1 MSTIR
6 VIVAG
11 AGGRMGHALIDAIS
25 KDENF
30 TLVGAL
36 EAHGHPDLGKD
47 VGGVMLTDDVKSIVG
62 KADAIIDFTA
72 PKVSVALATLAG
84 EAKVAHIIGTTGC
97 SADDDKKIAEAA
109 HKTVI
114 VKSGNMSLG
123 INVLAALVKQA
134 AKALPD
140 YDVEI
145 VEMHHRMKVDAPSGT
160 ALLLGRA
167 AADARGI
174 SLENS
179 AVKSREGHTGA
190 REKGA
195 IGFAA
200 LRGGTVVGEHEVIL
214 AGPGE
219 RIVLG
224 HVAEDRTI
232 FVPGALAA
240 ARWAKGKKP
249 GLYTMADVLAV

>member
-1 MSTIR
+1 MSTRI
-6 VIVAG
+6 IVAG
-11 AGGRMGHALIDAIS
+11 AGGRMGHALIDAIA
-25 KDENF
+25 KDKNF
-30 TLVGAL
+30 SLVGAL

-47 VGGVMLTDDVKSIVG
+47 VGGVLLTDDP
-62 KADAIIDFTA
+62 KALLGHADVIIDFTA
-72 PKVSVALATLAG
+72 PKVSVALAALAA
-84 EAKVAHIIGTTGC
+84 EAKIAHVIGTTGC
-97 SADDDKKIAEAA
+97 SPEDDKKIAEAA
-109 HKTVI
+109 QKTVI

-123 INVLAALVKQA
+123 INLLAALVKQA

-140 YDVEI
+140 YDIEI

-167 AADARGI
+167 AAEGREI
-174 SLENS
+174 SLDEK

-190 REKGA
+190 RRNGD

-200 LRGGTVVGEHEVIL
+200 LRGGTVIGEHEVIL

-219 RIVLG
+219 RLVLG
-224 HVAEDRTI
+224 HVAEDRSL

>member
-1 MSTIR
+1 MSTRI
-6 VIVAG
+6 IVAG
-11 AGGRMGHALIDAIS
+11 AGGRMGQALIAAIS
-25 KDENF
+25 RDGHF

-47 VGGVMLTDDVKSIVG
+47 MGGVLLTDDPKALVG
-62 KADAIIDFTA
+62 HADVIIDFTA
-72 PKVSVALATLAG
+72 PKVSVALAALA
-84 EAKVAHIIGTTGC
+84 ADARIAHVIGTTGC
-97 SADDDKKIAEAA
+97 SSEDDAKIAEVAQ
-109 HKTVI
+109 KTVI

-123 INVLAALVKQA
+123 INLLAALVKQA

-140 YDVEI
+140 YDIEI

-160 ALLLGRA
+160 ALMLGRA
-167 AADARGI
+167 AAEGREI
-174 SLENS
+174 SLDEK

-190 REKGA
+190 RRNGD

-200 LRGGTVVGEHEVIL
+200 LRGGTVIGEHEVIL

-219 RIVLG
+219 RLVLG
-224 HVAEDRTI
+224 HVAEDRSL